1 MSSYSPAWWLP
12 GPHSQTLWG
21 KLFRQQELQPTE
33 IERWDTPD
41 GDFVDIHRL
50 NTRGAT
56 TRLLVLHG
64 LEGTIRSH
72 YAQGLLSEA
81 RNRGWAVDM
90 LIFRSC
96 GEQMNLTRRFYHSG
110 DTSDLEMVIG
120 RILLEFPNQTLLL
133 AGVSLGG
140 NVLLKYLGEHGSRLS
155 PRIRAAAAVSVPFDL
170 SRASRFIN
178 QGASKIYQRHF
189 MKSLRRKVLLKLDRF
204 PDLIMRQK
212 LAALQTM
219 FEFDNELTAPLHGFR
234 DAEDYYTQSSSLPWL
249 SRISLPTLLLNA
261 VDDPFLPAEVLDDV
275 RHAARENPALTLE
288 FPARGGH
295 AGFIGGRNP
304 FRPVYYME
312 RRVCDFLAEQITQT
326 VALAG

>member
-1 MSSYSPAWWLP
+1 
-12 GPHSQTLWG
+12 
-21 KLFRQQELQPTE
+21 
-33 IERWDTPD
+33 
-41 GDFVDIHRL
+41 
-50 NTRGAT
+50 
-56 TRLLVLHG
+56 
-64 LEGTIRSH
+64 
-72 YAQGLLSEA
+72 
-81 RNRGWAVDM
+81 
-90 LIFRSC
+90 
-96 GEQMNLTRRFYHSG
+96 
-110 DTSDLEMVIG
+110 
-120 RILLEFPNQTLLL
+120 
-133 AGVSLGG
+133 
-140 NVLLKYLGEHGSRLS
+140 
-155 PRIRAAAAVSVPFDL
+155 
-170 SRASRFIN
+170 
-178 QGASKIYQRHF
+178 

-312 RRVCDFLAEQITQT
+312 QRVCDFLAQQITQT